1 MAKGLVMLC
10 TGDDHFLPV
19 AIECRET
26 GGPAGDAD
34 GQIGVVFRMS
44 LRVAQDFRIGDID
57 LQITAAVR
65 HECLQKGDERLEAV
79 FAFNGGRMDFDVQR
93 RAVA

>member
-19 AIECRET
+19 AIERRET
-26 GGPAGDAD
+26 GGPTGDAD
-34 GQIGVVFRMS
+34 GQVGVVFRMG
-44 LRVAQDFRIGDID
+44 LRVAQDFRICDID
-57 LQITAAVR
+57 LQITAAIR
-65 HECLQKGDERLEAV
+65 NECLQKGDERLKAV
-79 FAFNGGRMDFDVQR
+79 FAFDGRWMDFDVQR

>member
-1 MAKGLVMLC
+1 MAKGLVMLR

-19 AIECRET
+19 AIERRET
-26 GGPAGDAD
+26 GGPTGDAD
-34 GQIGVVFRMS
+34 GEVGVVFWMD
-44 LRVAQDFRIGDID
+44 LRVSQDFRIRNID

-65 HECLQKGDERLEAV
+65 HECLQKGDECLKAV
-79 FAFNGGRMDFDVQR
+79 FAFDGGRMDFDVQR